1 MLNLVIPGANKTQRE
16 MLEAMDKNHPLL
28 KEPNMDEYDSYIM
41 WVFRQLDRDRQYSM
55 SGAMPVNL
63 NSIVNYTNL
72 FSDSL
77 NIEEILMLQ
86 RMDIAY
92 LNKQH
97 ELNAQ
102 LNP

>member
-1 MLNLVIPGANKTQRE
+1 MLNLKIPGTNLTQRE
-16 MLEAMDKNHPLL
+16 MLASVNVNHPLL
-28 KEPNMDEYDSYIM
+28 EPYDLDDYDSYIM
-41 WVFRQLDRDRQYSM
+41 WVFRQLDRDRQYTM

-63 NSIVNYTNL
+63 NSIQSYCTLFCDNL
-72 FSDSL
+72 QID
-77 NIEEILMLQ
+77 EILMLQ

-97 ELNAQ
+97 ELHSQ

>member
-1 MLNLVIPGANKTQRE
+1 MLKATQP
-16 MLEAMDKNHPLL
+16 NHPMLVPKVL
-28 KEPNMDEYDSYIM
+28 TEYDMYM
-41 WVFRQLDRDRQYSM
+41 LWVFRQLDRDRQYTM

-63 NSIVNYTNL
+63 NSILNYCTL
-72 FSDSL
+72 FGDSL
-77 NIEEILMLQ
+77 TTDEILMLQ

-97 ELNAQ
+97 ELQEQ